1 MSVND
6 RVQGL
11 ACRIRLRASLAFGV
25 NRTLSEKKLLWVGA
39 KIRFYKRNHIFIKNL
54 QVESFKRCTTQFS
67 VLVCPRWKDSARYH
81 NSYFQQQRMPLKPFT
96 CKNYYLL
103 RFYIPRSLSLKRHIQ
118 WKRIGSEFVIQVVFH
133 ISLEEDLCLG
143 KVSLFC
149 SVKAERILL

>member
-11 ACRIRLRASLAFGV
+11 ACRIRLRASVAFGV
-25 NRTLSEKKLLWVGA
+25 NRTLRSFCGCERKSVFMSGIKFSL
-39 KIRFYKRNHIFIKNL
+39 KIYKWKASSDAQPNL
-54 QVESFKRCTTQFS
+54 
-67 VLVCPRWKDSARYH
+67 VLVCSRWKDSARYH

-103 RFYIPRSLSLKRHIQ
+103 RFYTPRSLSLKRHIQ